1 MTCFLG
7 CAANHTCYP
16 HRTPFGVWRT
26 GDQRGAKLGTCCR
39 TVATRLRP
47 SGPQT
52 VLASGPNMPRKI
64 VTDRPATT
72 GKPKLKLL
80 RLANVKHVFV
90 NAQVRTR
97 SPRAQLS

>member
-1 MTCFLG
+1 
-7 CAANHTCYP
+7 
-16 HRTPFGVWRT
+16 
-26 GDQRGAKLGTCCR
+26 
-39 TVATRLRP
+39 
-47 SGPQT
+47 
-52 VLASGPNMPRKI
+52 MPRKI